1 MKTSPTLVS
10 ILFLALA
17 SFSLAGPFDKSPEKL
32 DQKIRAAKV
41 RLDTIQATERRI
53 PAFVLQNAKG
63 IIMLHQVKA
72 GFGIGGQA
80 GGGVALV
87 KDANGNWGT
96 PAFVASAEASWGLQ
110 IGAQEST
117 IFLVLMDNA
126 GLKILSDARIG
137 IGVDIQASAG
147 PADVGGDAKIDNID
161 SPVLVYSDS
170 GGLFAGAAF
179 EGGGIVPAKKNNAIY
194 YGESLQQ
201 ILFKGAGRRTA
212 SGQALIDRLN
222 RYMGVVPKPAATA
235 TPVKS

>member
-1 MKTSPTLVS
+1 MKLPNLIVYLCILVFAGS
-10 ILFLALA
+10 AA
-17 SFSLAGPFDKSPEKL
+17 AGPFDKSPEKL
-32 DQKIRAAKV
+32 DQKIRMAGV

-80 GGGVALV
+80 GGGIALV
-87 KDANGNWGT
+87 KDAEGKWGT

-110 IGAQEST
+110 LGAQEST
-117 IFLVLMDNA
+117 IFLVLMDNR
-126 GLKILSDARIG
+126 GLKLLTEARIG
-137 IGVDIQASAG
+137 IGVDVQASAG

-161 SPVLVYSDS
+161 SPILVYSDS

-194 YGESLQQ
+194 YGETLQN
-201 ILFKGAGRRTA
+201 ILFRGKGRRTA
-212 SGQALIDRLN
+212 SGQQVIDKLN
-222 RYMGVVPKPAATA
+222 KYTGIAAA
-235 TPVKS
+235 AEQ